1 MRLLGNDMNK
11 ELRRPISALLATLLA
26 ASLLAVPGTAL
37 AEEAAQPTADAPAA
51 DTDGILV
58 IAEGTSSVAALAAD
72 GGGETGVEAAEVRE
86 ALEDAGL
93 QVTEQ
98 LSDEAGGAVF
108 AANAPAGMSD
118 EEAARMAGEL
128 PGVACAQP
136 NYVYYAIDDISQP
149 DLLSAGLDEGEVAV
163 LAALPLRAND
173 PYAAISSPTASRNQ
187 YWLYASAF
195 PEAWEFVTTD
205 GAVTVA
211 VMDSA
216 VYSDHEDLRANVL
229 RDEAWD
235 ATDDGPMD
243 FDTANYTVNSGHGT
257 SVAGVVSGVAN
268 NGRGIAGASFNGQ
281 VLPVRVF
288 NNEGQSSTKF
298 IYQAF
303 MHLMREKASGR
314 LTDLRVVN
322 LSLGTYKAEAVA
334 DGILRGCIALM
345 RDDFGVVTI
354 CAGGNGDKAGRPRT
368 DPLYPADWPECV
380 AVTALTADGANASWS
395 DYNLYKDIS
404 APGVSML
411 TTRPGSSNAYGTMSG
426 TSFSA
431 PLVSGAFMLLFTAFP
446 EASVGDAR
454 DAVYASATPISDSVN
469 DRSETSGSHG
479 ALNAKGAL
487 CYLKAWRFTD
497 MPRNHWSCE
506 SVGYAALKGIVNG
519 YADGSGAFG
528 VEATVTRE
536 QAACML
542 YNYLGDDASAPAAP
556 QGDVDQGQWYAGGV
570 NWAVATGA
578 MNGYSASDFGVGHR
592 LTREQAACILANAS
606 HADVDV
612 ADPTKF
618 NGLKDTAQASDWA
631 RAALIWVVDEGI
643 LNGVDNG
650 DGTRSLAPGQYVT
663 RSQMAALMTNAIEAG
678 IL

>member
-1 MRLLGNDMNK
+1 MNK
-11 ELRRPISALLATLLA
+11 ESRRSTTFFLAALLA
-26 ASLLAVPGTAL
+26 ASLLALPGSAF
-37 AEEAAQPTADAPAA
+37 AEEATRSAA
-51 DTDGILV
+51 GAVRATTDGILV
-58 IAEGTSSVAALAAD
+58 IADGGPSVAALAINGEGE
-72 GGGETGVEAAEVRE
+72 GGHEAAEVCG

-93 QVTEQ
+93 EVTEQ
-98 LSDEAGGAVF
+98 FSGEEGSVVF
-108 AANAPAGMSD
+108 AADAPEGMSD
-118 EEAARMAGEL
+118 EDAARMAEGL

-136 NYVYYAIDDISQP
+136 NYVYYAIDDVSEP
-149 DLLSAGLDEGEVAV
+149 DLFSAGLGEGEAAV
-163 LAALPLRAND
+163 MAARPLRAND
-173 PYAAISSPTASRNQ
+173 PYAAVSSPSASRNQ

-216 VYSDHEDLRANVL
+216 VYPEHEDLRANVL
-229 RDEAWD
+229 RGEAWD
-235 ATDDGPMD
+235 ATADGPMD
-243 FDTANYTVNSGHGT
+243 FGAANYTVNSGHGT
-257 SVAGVVSGVAN
+257 SVAGVVAGVAN
-268 NGRGIAGASFNGQ
+268 NGVGIAGASFNGR

-303 MHLMREKASGR
+303 MHLMREKVAGR
-314 LTDLRVVN
+314 LADLRVVN

-345 RDDFGVVTI
+345 RDDFGVVTV
-354 CAGGNGDKAGRPRT
+354 CAGGNGDKAGRPFT

-380 AVTALTADGANASWS
+380 AVTALKADGANAAWS
-395 DYNLYKDIS
+395 DYNRYKDIS

-411 TTRPGSSNAYGTMSG
+411 TTRPSGPSAYGTMSG

-431 PLVSGAFMLLFTAFP
+431 PLVSGAFALLFAAFP
-446 EASVGDAR
+446 ETSVDDAC
-454 DAVYASATPISDSVN
+454 DAVYASATPIVDSAN
-469 DRSETSGSHG
+469 DRSKASGSHG
-479 ALNAKGAL
+479 ALNATGAL
-487 CYLKAWRFTD
+487 CYLKAWQFTD

-506 SVGYAALKGIVNG
+506 SVGYAALEGIVNG

-528 VEATVTRE
+528 VEAPVTRE

-542 YNYLGDDASAPAAP
+542 YNYLGDGASAPAAP
-556 QGDVDQGQWYAGGV
+556 QGDVDQNQWYAGGV

-578 MNGYSASDFGVGHR
+578 MNGYSASDFGVSDR
-592 LTREQAACILANAS
+592 LTREQAACILANVS
-606 HADVDV
+606 HADVDA
-612 ADPTKF
+612 ADPAKF
-618 NGLKDTAQASDWA
+618 NGLKGTAQASDWA
-631 RAALIWVVDEGI
+631 RAALIWAVDEGV

-663 RSQMAALMTNAIEAG
+663 RSQMAALMMNAIEAG